1 MLRSTMSRT
10 RTCLP
15 FVAIILGACAAR
27 APETPVPPDASVRP
41 IPIGTP
47 YVIRI
52 EPRTDNRS
60 GGGTIEFRSPRLAL
74 AYAWALAR
82 SPRFREAMA
91 AYATGPRFLLRVGY
105 TDTFGDRYAHFAA
118 QHGVAAVFAAY
129 GNVQPPDGTS
139 VDAADIVFFTAGAEA
154 AALDAG
160 MEFEQ
165 LVEQLTLI
173 LVHEVYGHALPLV
186 ERGVWPLPC
195 EDPPFA
201 SPAWVLGCA
210 AERENEIRADMGV
223 PARRRYA
230 GNTDLTFLC
239 LGDPSYCPPRPVADR
254 VQPTGSP

>member
-1 MLRSTMSRT
+1 MSRI
-10 RTCLP
+10 RLCLP
-15 FVAIILGACAAR
+15 FAAVLVAGCTAR
-27 APETPVPPDASVRP
+27 APDPRVSPDATVRP
-41 IPIGTP
+41 TPIGTP

-60 GGGTIEFRSPRLAL
+60 GGGTIEFRSSRLAL

-82 SPRFREAMA
+82 SPRFREAMTG
-91 AYATGPRFLLRVGY
+91 YATGPRFLLRVGY
-105 TDTFGDRYAHFAA
+105 ADTFGGRYAHFTA
-118 QHGVAAVFAAY
+118 QHGVAAVFAAD
-129 GNVQPPDGTS
+129 GDVQPPDGTR

-160 MEFEQ
+160 MGFEQ

-195 EDPPFA
+195 DDPPFA

-239 LGDPSYCPPRPVADR
+239 LGDPSFCPRRPVADR